1 MKRIKVIDG
10 YGDEGLQEN
19 VDAWVKEINPNIVST
34 SLSKDGSYLSISIVY
49 EDDPEGDILLK
60 S

>member
-19 VDAWVKEINPNIVST
+19 VDNWMKEVKPHIIST

-49 EDDPEGDILLK
+49 EDDPEAAILLK